1 MRKKPYLTPVT
12 HRPHLAVQ
20 SSALLL
26 VSCLSKNEDNDN
38 RTQFKLISFI
48 MRRKCLASYWLS
60 LHMYDHNLSRPPL
73 TAQWFLVQYIRKIVK
88 GVTSRLSYWEFLL
101 RKTFDKLTYLNF
113 RRNRENF
120 RTRSFI
126 AVTPGNRYSWTVTSL
141 LRTHSITCYFS
152 SFNSLTTGHRTLF
165 IRENNRKVKNLTK
178 CFRLY
183 KEFRFPPAI

>member
-1 MRKKPYLTPVT
+1 MFSILLIEFV
-12 HRPHLAVQ
+12 HL
-20 SSALLL
+20 
-26 VSCLSKNEDNDN
+26 
-38 RTQFKLISFI
+38 
-48 MRRKCLASYWLS
+48 Y
-60 LHMYDHNLSRPPL
+60 MYDQNLSRHHS
-73 TAQWFLVQYIRKIVK
+73 TAQWFLVQYIRNIVK
-88 GVTSRLSYWEFLL
+88 DVTSRLSYWEFLL
-101 RKTFDKLTYLNF
+101 RKKTFDKLTYINY
-113 RRNRENF
+113 RRNSENF